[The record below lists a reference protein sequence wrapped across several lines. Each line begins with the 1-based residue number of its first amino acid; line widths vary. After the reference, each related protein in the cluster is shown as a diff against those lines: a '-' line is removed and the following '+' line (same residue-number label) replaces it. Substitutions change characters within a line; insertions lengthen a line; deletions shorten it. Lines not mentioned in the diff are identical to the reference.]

1 MALNSNQSLRKTR
14 SVPQRH
20 FNQRQLAGLW
30 FILPAALSLLVIV
43 AYPLLYG
50 FYISLFRTNLLTR
63 WDFRWFQNYI
73 RIFTSADFLQTV
85 FTTLKF
91 TVGAVAG
98 QFVVGLS
105 LALLLNT
112 KVPGR
117 ALFRTILI
125 VPWLFPEVVVALLW
139 KWMYNPLYGLFND
152 ILLILNVISEPTSWL
167 GSTATALPSVILTVI
182 WKGYPLVMLL
192 MLAGLQAISQE
203 QYESAEID
211 GASWWQSFLYI
222 TLPNLRNVIMITL
235 ILNTVWWF
243 KHFGIVWV
251 LTQGGPI
258 NATSV
263 ISIDIYKTAFE
274 AFRFGRAAA
283 LAVIVFFIVFLI
295 SFLYQRFLGGD
306 E

>member
-1 MALNSNQSLRKTR
+1 MVSQPEELKSKVSSRTYIDKT
-14 SVPQRH
+14 QM
-20 FNQRQLAGLW
+20 AGLW
-30 FILPAALSLLVIV
+30 FALPAALALLVVV

-50 FYISLFRTNLLTR
+50 FYISLFETNLLNR
-63 WDFRWFQNYI
+63 WDFVWFKNYA
-73 RIFTSADFLQTV
+73 RIFTSADFLGTI

-91 TVGAVAG
+91 TTGTVAG
-98 QFVVGLS
+98 QFFIGLT

-117 ALFRTILI
+117 AFFRTILI

-139 KWMYNPLYGLFND
+139 KWMFNPLYGLFND
-152 ILLILNVISEPTSWL
+152 VLLKLGVIAEPTSWL
-167 GSTATALPSVILTVI
+167 GSTETALPSVILVAI

-192 MLAGLQAISQE
+192 MLAGLQAIPQE

-211 GASWWQSFLYI
+211 GASWWQSLWFV
-222 TLPNLRNVIMITL
+222 TLPNLRNVIMISL

-243 KHFGIVWV
+243 KHFAIIWV

-258 NATSV
+258 TATSV

-274 AFRFGRAAA
+274 SFRFGPAAA
-283 LAVIVFFIVFLI
+283 LAVVVFFIVFLI
-295 SFLYQRFLGGD
+295 SIGYQKLLG
-306 E
+306 ERQ